1 MQTRPH
7 DDGLKDGLDDRLD
20 LGPRRIA
27 PGSERLCAATG
38 EVTPIA
44 DMIRFVVAPDG
55 SVVPDLK
62 RRLPGRGIWI
72 TGTRPALCSALARKA
87 FARIFKREVR
97 VAGDLVESTER
108 LLEHAALDALA
119 MAHKARRTI
128 IGFAKVEAAL
138 GRVERVAAL
147 CRGSDAGQDG
157 IRKLNASL
165 RQRPDAENIV
175 IIDTFAI
182 SQLDLAFG
190 RANVVHAVLV
200 AGPESEAFLARVARL
215 ERFRTGTTHRPETP
229 GNWQRN
235 G

>member
-7 DDGLKDGLDDRLD
+7 DDGLDNGLD

-38 EVTPIA
+38 EVTPVA

-72 TGTRPALCSALARKA
+72 TGTRPALSSALARKA
-87 FARIFKREVR
+87 FARSFKREVR
-97 VAGDLVESTER
+97 VAGDLIDSTER
-108 LLEHAALDALA
+108 LLEQAALDALA

-128 IGFAKVEAAL
+128 IGFARVEAAL
-138 GRVERVAAL
+138 CRERVAAL
-147 CRGSDAGQDG
+147 IQGSDASRDG
-157 IRKLNASL
+157 VRKLHASL

-175 IIDTFAI
+175 IVNTFAI

-200 AGPESEAFLARVARL
+200 AGPESEAFLARVVRL
-215 ERFRTGTTHRPETP
+215 ERFRTGTLSS
-229 GNWQRN
+229 
-235 G
+235 

>member
-7 DDGLKDGLDDRLD
+7 DDRLDDGLD

-38 EVTPIA
+38 EVTPVA

-72 TGTRPALCSALARKA
+72 TATRPALGSALARKA
-87 FARIFKREVR
+87 FARSFKREVR

-108 LLEHAALDALA
+108 LLERAALDALS
-119 MAHKARRTI
+119 MAHKARRAI

-147 CRGSDAGQDG
+147 IQGSDAGLDG
-157 IRKLNASL
+157 VRKLNASV

-175 IIDTFAI
+175 IVNTFAI

-200 AGPESEAFLARVARL
+200 AGPETEAFLARVARL
-215 ERFRTGTTHRPETP
+215 ERFRTGTTHRSETS
-229 GNWQRN
+229 
-235 G
+235 

>member
-7 DDGLKDGLDDRLD
+7 DDELDDGLDDGLD

-38 EVTPIA
+38 EVTPVA

-55 SVVPDLK
+55 SIVPDLK

-72 TGTRPALCSALARKA
+72 TATRPALGSALARKA
-87 FARIFKREVR
+87 FARSFKREVQ
-97 VAGDLVESTER
+97 VASDLVDSTER
-108 LLEHAALDALA
+108 LLEQAALDALA

-128 IGFAKVEAAL
+128 IGFARVEAAL
-138 GRVERVAAL
+138 CRERVAAL
-147 CRGSDAGQDG
+147 IQGSDASRDG
-157 IRKLNASL
+157 VRKLHASL

-175 IIDTFAI
+175 IVNTFAI

-215 ERFRTGTTHRPETP
+215 ERFRTGTTHRPETS

>member
-1 MQTRPH
+1 MQTQPH
-7 DDGLKDGLDDRLD
+7 DDGLDDELD

-38 EVTPIA
+38 EVTPVA

-72 TGTRPALCSALARKA
+72 TATRPALCSALARKA
-87 FARIFKREVR
+87 FARSFKREVR

-108 LLEHAALDALA
+108 LLERASLDALA
-119 MAHKARRTI
+119 MAHKARRTVV
-128 IGFAKVEAAL
+128 GFAKVEAAL
-138 GRVERVAAL
+138 GRMERVAAL
-147 CRGSDAGQDG
+147 IQGSDAGQDG
-157 IRKLNASL
+157 VRKLNASV

-175 IIDTFAI
+175 IINTFAI

-215 ERFRTGTTHRPETP
+215 ERFRTGTLSS
-229 GNWQRN
+229 
-235 G
+235 

>member
-7 DDGLKDGLDDRLD
+7 DDELDHGLD

-38 EVTPIA
+38 EVTPVA
-44 DMIRFVVAPDG
+44 EMIRFVVAPDG

-72 TGTRPALCSALARKA
+72 TATRPALHRALARKA
-87 FARIFKREVR
+87 FARSFKREVR
-97 VAGDLVESTER
+97 VTGDLVDSTER
-108 LLEHAALDALA
+108 LLEQAAIDALA
-119 MAHKARRTI
+119 MTHKAGRTI
-128 IGFAKVEAAL
+128 IGFARVEAAL
-138 GRVERVAAL
+138 GRERVTAL
-147 CRGSDAGQDG
+147 IQGSDAGQDG
-157 IRKLNASL
+157 VRKLQASL

-175 IIDTFAI
+175 IINTFAI

-229 GNWQRN
+229 GTWQRN

>member
-1 MQTRPH
+1 MQTQPH
-7 DDGLKDGLDDRLD
+7 DDKLDHELDDGLD

-38 EVTPIA
+38 EVTPVA
-44 DMIRFVVAPDG
+44 EMIRFVVAPDG

-72 TGTRPALCSALARKA
+72 TATRPALRSALARKA
-87 FARIFKREVR
+87 FARSFKREVQ
-97 VAGDLVESTER
+97 VAGDLVDSTER
-108 LLEHAALDALA
+108 LLEQAALDALA
-119 MAHKARRTI
+119 MAHKARRTV
-128 IGFAKVEAAL
+128 IGFARVEAAL
-138 GRVERVAAL
+138 GRERVAAL
-147 CRGSDAGQDG
+147 IQGSDAGQDG
-157 IRKLNASL
+157 VRKLQASL

-175 IIDTFAI
+175 IVNTFAI

-200 AGPESEAFLARVARL
+200 AGPESEAFLVRVARL

>member
-7 DDGLKDGLDDRLD
+7 DDGLGDGLDDGLD

-27 PGSERLCAATG
+27 AGSERLCAATG

-72 TGTRPALCSALARKA
+72 TATRPALCSALARKA
-87 FARIFKREVR
+87 FGRSFKREVR

-138 GRVERVAAL
+138 CRIERVVAL
-147 CRGSDAGQDG
+147 CRGSDASQDG

-165 RQRPDAENIV
+165 RQRPDAEKIV

-215 ERFRTGTTHRPETP
+215 ERFRTGTLSS
-229 GNWQRN
+229 
-235 G
+235 

>member
-7 DDGLKDGLDDRLD
+7 DDRLDNGLDNGLD

-38 EVTPIA
+38 EVTPVA
-44 DMIRFVVAPDG
+44 DMIRFVLAPDG

-72 TGTRPALCSALARKA
+72 TATRPALSSALARKA
-87 FARIFKREVR
+87 FARSFKREVR
-97 VAGDLVESTER
+97 VAGDLVESTEG
-108 LLEHAALDALA
+108 LLERAALDALA
-119 MAHKARRTI
+119 MAHKAGRAV

-138 GRVERVAAL
+138 GRVERIAAL
-147 CRGSDAGQDG
+147 IHGSDAGLDG
-157 IRKLNASL
+157 VRKHNASL

-200 AGPESEAFLARVARL
+200 AGPETEAFLARVARL
-215 ERFRTGTTHRPETP
+215 ERFRTGTTHRSETS
-229 GNWQRN
+229 
-235 G
+235 

>member
-1 MQTRPH
+1 MKHKERTHLGMQTQPH
-7 DDGLKDGLDDRLD
+7 DNGLDDGLDDGLD

-38 EVTPIA
+38 EVTPVA

-72 TGTRPALCSALARKA
+72 TATRPALCSALARKA
-87 FARIFKREVR
+87 FARSFKREVR
-97 VAGDLVESTER
+97 VARDLVESTER
-108 LLEHAALDALA
+108 LLERAALDALA
-119 MAHKARRTI
+119 MVHKARRAIT
-128 IGFAKVEAAL
+128 GFAKVEAAL
-138 GRVERVAAL
+138 GRAERVAAL
-147 CRGSDAGQDG
+147 IQGSDASRDG
-157 IRKLNASL
+157 VRKLNASL

-175 IIDTFAI
+175 IINTFAI

-215 ERFRTGTTHRPETP
+215 ERFRTGTLSS
-229 GNWQRN
+229 
-235 G
+235 

>member
-7 DDGLKDGLDDRLD
+7 DDRLDDGLD

-38 EVTPIA
+38 EVTPVA

-72 TGTRPALCSALARKA
+72 TATRPALGSALARKA
-87 FARIFKREVR
+87 FARSFKREVR

-108 LLEHAALDALA
+108 LLERAALDALP
-119 MAHKARRTI
+119 MAHKAGRAI

-147 CRGSDAGQDG
+147 IQGSDAGLDG
-157 IRKLNASL
+157 VRKLNASV

-175 IIDTFAI
+175 IVNTFAI

-200 AGPESEAFLARVARL
+200 AGPETEAFLARVARL
-215 ERFRTGTTHRPETP
+215 ERFRTGTTQRSETS
-229 GNWQRN
+229 
-235 G
+235 

>member
-7 DDGLKDGLDDRLD
+7 DDGLDNGLD

-38 EVTPIA
+38 EVTPVA

-72 TGTRPALCSALARKA
+72 TATRPALSSALARKA
-87 FARIFKREVR
+87 FARSFKREVR
-97 VAGDLVESTER
+97 VAGDLVDSTER
-108 LLEHAALDALA
+108 LLERAALDALA
-119 MAHKARRTI
+119 MAHKARRAI
-128 IGFAKVEAAL
+128 FGFAKVEAAL
-138 GRVERVAAL
+138 GRERVAAL
-147 CRGSDAGQDG
+147 IHASDAGQDG
-157 IRKLNASL
+157 VRKLNASL
-165 RQRPDAENIV
+165 RQRPDIENIV
-175 IIDTFAI
+175 IINTFAI

-200 AGPESEAFLARVARL
+200 AGPETEAFLARVARL

>member
-1 MQTRPH
+1 MHLGMQTQPH
-7 DDGLKDGLDDRLD
+7 DDELDDGLD

-38 EVTPIA
+38 EVTPVA
-44 DMIRFVVAPDG
+44 EMIRFVVAPDG

-72 TGTRPALCSALARKA
+72 TATRPALRSALARKA
-87 FARIFKREVR
+87 FARSFKREVQ
-97 VAGDLVESTER
+97 VAGDLVDSTER
-108 LLEHAALDALA
+108 LLEQAALDALA
-119 MAHKARRTI
+119 MTHKAGRSI
-128 IGFAKVEAAL
+128 IGFARVEAAL
-138 GRVERVAAL
+138 GRERVAAL
-147 CRGSDAGQDG
+147 IQGSDAGRDG
-157 IRKLNASL
+157 VRKLHASL
-165 RQRPDAENIV
+165 QQRPDAENIV

-200 AGPESEAFLARVARL
+200 AGPESEAFLVRVARL

>member
-7 DDGLKDGLDDRLD
+7 DDRLDDGLD

-38 EVTPIA
+38 EVTPVA

-72 TGTRPALCSALARKA
+72 TATRPALGSALARKA
-87 FARIFKREVR
+87 FARSFKRDVR

-108 LLEHAALDALA
+108 LLERAALDALA
-119 MAHKARRTI
+119 MAHKARRAI

-138 GRVERVAAL
+138 GRVERIAAL
-147 CRGSDAGQDG
+147 IHGSDASPDG
-157 IRKLNASL
+157 VRKHNASL
-165 RQRPDAENIV
+165 RQRPNAENIV
-175 IIDTFAI
+175 IINTFAI

-200 AGPESEAFLARVARL
+200 AGPETEAFLARVVRL
-215 ERFRTGTTHRPETP
+215 QRFRTGTPHRSETS
-229 GNWQRN
+229 
-235 G
+235 

>member
-1 MQTRPH
+1 MQTQPH
-7 DDGLKDGLDDRLD
+7 DDGLDGLD

-38 EVTPIA
+38 EVTPVA

-72 TGTRPALCSALARKA
+72 TATRPALCSALARKA
-87 FARIFKREVR
+87 FARSFKREVR

-108 LLEHAALDALA
+108 LLERASLDALA
-119 MAHKARRTI
+119 MAHKARRAI

-138 GRVERVAAL
+138 GRMERVAAL
-147 CRGSDAGQDG
+147 IQGSDAGQDG
-157 IRKLNASL
+157 VRKLNASV

-175 IIDTFAI
+175 IINTFAI

-215 ERFRTGTTHRPETP
+215 ERFRTGTLSS
-229 GNWQRN
+229 
-235 G
+235 

>member
-7 DDGLKDGLDDRLD
+7 DDRLDDGLDNGLD

-38 EVTPIA
+38 EVTPVA

-72 TGTRPALCSALARKA
+72 TATRPALCSALARKA
-87 FARIFKREVR
+87 FARSFKREVR

-108 LLEHAALDALA
+108 LLERAALDALA
-119 MAHKARRTI
+119 MAHKARRAI

-138 GRVERVAAL
+138 GRVERIAAL
-147 CRGSDAGQDG
+147 IHGSDAGLDG
-157 IRKLNASL
+157 VRKHNASL

-175 IIDTFAI
+175 IINTFAI

-215 ERFRTGTTHRPETP
+215 ERFRTGTLSS
-229 GNWQRN
+229 
-235 G
+235 

>member
-1 MQTRPH
+1 MQTQPH
-7 DDGLKDGLDDRLD
+7 DNGLDDGLGDGLGDGLD

-38 EVTPIA
+38 EVTPVA

-72 TGTRPALCSALARKA
+72 TATRPALCSALARKA
-87 FARIFKREVR
+87 FARSFKREVR
-97 VAGDLVESTER
+97 VARDLVESTER
-108 LLEHAALDALA
+108 LLERAALDALA
-119 MAHKARRTI
+119 MVHKARRAIT
-128 IGFAKVEAAL
+128 GFAKVEAAL
-138 GRVERVAAL
+138 GRAERVAAL
-147 CRGSDAGQDG
+147 IQGSDASRDG
-157 IRKLNASL
+157 VRKLNASL

-175 IIDTFAI
+175 IINTFAI

-215 ERFRTGTTHRPETP
+215 ERFRTGTLSS
-229 GNWQRN
+229 
-235 G
+235 